1 MAAMLWPAALFGA
14 PKWAPVSPEILQ
26 ATQSEKWP
34 EAEAEIL
41 FSRHVMTGDLGG
53 TFVTSHVQ
61 AKIYTEKGVQ
71 NSSLFEIRHPRNFKT
86 SELAGRVVKPD
97 GTAVE
102 LGKNDFHRNT
112 LAKAQGVEI
121 VRVTFTFPDLQPGD
135 VIEYRWASPVDDSFG
150 SILKYHCEN
159 WVPTR
164 EFSFSTESA
173 RNDYQVMWF
182 NCVAESNPKKRTL
195 TIRDLPAFVPE
206 PLMPTESEFRGWV
219 AIVFNS
225 PYLRFFS
232 KGDSVWREIGKW
244 EGENFRLRTNP
255 NKVIKAKAA
264 EIIAQASSPEEKLD
278 AIHRYVQSE
287 IHNFGWFSDAEYADA
302 KKKRDSEE
310 DLQTASKTLDRK
322 TGYSREINE
331 LFASLARAAGFEV
344 RLSLSASRNDVLS
357 IQRPNGFVFINRYG
371 VAVKFGDAW
380 RIYMP
385 GVPFAPTGHLRASDE
400 GAMIFVCDEKQNIF
414 TTAQIAPAE
423 ATHSLRKGTFTLDED
438 GTLEGTVNI
447 SLTGHRAIRMR
458 EDWWGDSTEEMEESL
473 RKNVA
478 ERLPTAELTEIQFR
492 GTQDS
497 TRPATISYHVRV
509 PGYADV
515 IGTRLA
521 FATNYFEANAKQLF
535 TSETRKYPIFLEFAE
550 TGTDEIELTLPEGYT
565 LDAPT
570 APTPVRDPSGVI
582 SANYE
587 MRYSAKARLITYKRS
602 LLLGGQGITQFA
614 AASYDVIRGLMSRIH
629 TSNTHRLV
637 IKPKPAPEEPKA

>member
-1 MAAMLWPAALFGA
+1 M
-14 PKWAPVSPEILQ
+14 
-26 ATQSEKWP
+26 
-34 EAEAEIL
+34 
-41 FSRHVMTGDLGG
+41 
-53 TFVTSHVQ
+53 
-61 AKIYTEKGVQ
+61 
-71 NSSLFEIRHPRNFKT
+71 
-86 SELAGRVVKPD
+86 
-97 GTAVE
+97 
-102 LGKNDFHRNT
+102 
-112 LAKAQGVEI
+112 
-121 VRVTFTFPDLQPGD
+121 
-135 VIEYRWASPVDDSFG
+135 
-150 SILKYHCEN
+150 
-159 WVPTR
+159 
-164 EFSFSTESA
+164 
-173 RNDYQVMWF
+173 
-182 NCVAESNPKKRTL
+182 
-195 TIRDLPAFVPE
+195 PE

-264 EIIAQASSPEEKLD
+264 EIIAQASSPEERNSMRFI
-278 AIHRYVQSE
+278 ATCSRRFITSVGSAMPSMPMRRRS
-287 IHNFGWFSDAEYADA
+287 A
-302 KKKRDSEE
+302 
-310 DLQTASKTLDRK
+310 TARRTCRRPQKHSIEK

-478 ERLPTAELTEIQFR
+478 ERLPTAELTEIEFR

-587 MRYSAKARLITYKRS
+587 MRYSAKARLISYKRS